1 MTDKLIDPN
10 AAVDFM
16 YSHAVQFAQA
26 KANRFYLEEYRKT
39 LKAELCKTAL
49 EVGFEAVNA
58 QEREAY
64 SSPKYKAHLTAIK
77 EAIQLEEQLRWQL
90 VAAQARIDVWRSQE
104 ASNRAFDKAVV

>member
-1 MTDKLIDPN
+1 MKEIIDPN

-16 YSHAVQFAQA
+16 YNHAVVFAQA
-26 KANRFYLEEYRKT
+26 KANRFYAEEYRKT
-39 LKAELCKTAL
+39 LKAELCKEAL
-49 EVGFEAVNA
+49 EAGYEAVNA

-64 SSPKYKAHLTAIK
+64 SNPKYKAHLTAIK

-104 ASNRAFDKAVV
+104 ASNRAFDKAVT